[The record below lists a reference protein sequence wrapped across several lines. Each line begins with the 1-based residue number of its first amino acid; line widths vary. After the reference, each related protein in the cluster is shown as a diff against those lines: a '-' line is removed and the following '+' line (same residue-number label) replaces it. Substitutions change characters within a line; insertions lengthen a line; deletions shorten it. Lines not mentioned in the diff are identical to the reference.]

1 MNPNLILYN
10 AKIYTVD
17 PKRPFAEAVACH
29 NGRFTAIGTNADIKA
44 LAGDETEMI
53 DVQGKLVLPG
63 LTDSHVHF
71 RSHAIYRQ
79 WVNLFGINDFDEAMA
94 LIKTAVSRAKPGEW
108 VQGSG
113 WGAEQWH
120 TKPHRRILDAIAP
133 DNPVA
138 LGQMDMHSW
147 WVNSRALE
155 IGKITADTAD
165 LPESKIERD
174 ADGTPSGILR
184 EWNAISLVKSQIPL
198 ASEAEELA
206 WMREAI
212 AEAHQLGLT
221 AVHDQRVENEGDVSL
236 RRFQKLN
243 HDGDLKLRIHH
254 NIAAGYLAEAAQ
266 LGLQPGFGDDRL
278 WLGHVK
284 SFSDGAMGSRTA
296 LMIAPYD
303 DEPENTGIAVTP
315 AAELMEL
322 AAAAHAANFPLSIHA
337 IGDLAVRNVLD
348 AMESIPR
355 RTDGMP
361 HRIEHSQIMHPD
373 DLSRLAAHGISTAVQ
388 PIHLETD
395 WRIADVAWGDRARY
409 TYAFRSLLD
418 LGTVVAFGS
427 DAPVAP
433 INPMWGIAAAI
444 TRQSLD
450 HKPEGG
456 WYPQEKVTM
465 AEAIYAYTMA
475 PAIIADKQ
483 AVQGSITVGKWADII
498 VMNDDLFEMEETAVA
513 DATIAMTVF
522 AGELVYESKKF
533 AE

>member
-1 MNPNLILYN
+1 MNPDLILYN

-17 PKRPFAEAVACH
+17 PDQPWAEAAACH
-29 NGRFTAIGTNADIKA
+29 NGRFLAVGSDAEIRKM
-44 LAGDETEMI
+44 AGDKTEMI
-53 DVQGKLVLPG
+53 DAQGKLVLPG

-79 WVNLFGINDFDEAMA
+79 WVNLFGIDDFDAAIE
-94 LIKTAVSRAKPGEW
+94 LIKTAVAKAKPGEW

-113 WGAEQWH
+113 WGASKWH

-133 DNPVA
+133 HNPVA

-155 IGKITADTAD
+155 TAAITADTVD
-165 LPESKIERD
+165 PPESRIERD
-174 ADGTPSGILR
+174 ADGTPNGILR
-184 EWNAISLVKSQIPL
+184 EWNAISLVRNHIPL
-198 ASEAEELA
+198 ADEEQELA

-221 AVHDQRVENEGDVSL
+221 AVHDQRVENEGDRSL
-236 RRFQKLN
+236 HLFHKLN
-243 HDGDLKLRIHH
+243 RDGDLKLRVHH
-254 NIAAGYLAEAAQ
+254 NIAASYLAEAAQ

-284 SFSDGAMGSRTA
+284 AFSDGAMGSRTA
-296 LMIAPYD
+296 LMLAPYED
-303 DEPENTGIAVTP
+303 DPENTGIAVTS
-315 AAELMEL
+315 AEELLAL
-322 AAAAHAANFPLSIHA
+322 AAAADAAGLQLSIHA

-348 AMESIPR
+348 AMESIPPV
-355 RTDGMP
+355 TDGMP
-361 HRIEHSQIMHPD
+361 HRIEHVQLMHPD
-373 DLSRLAAHGISTAVQ
+373 DLGRLAAHRIATAVQ
-388 PIHLETD
+388 PIHMETD
-395 WRIADVAWGDRARY
+395 WRIADAVWGDRARY
-409 TYAFRSLLD
+409 MYAFRSLID

-433 INPMWGIAAAI
+433 INPMWGIRAAVV
-444 TRQSLD
+444 RQSLD
-450 HKPEGG
+450 NKPDGG

-483 AVQGSITVGKWADII
+483 AVQGSITPNKWADFII
-498 VMNDDLFEMEETAVA
+498 MNDNLFEMEKTAVA
-513 DATIAMTVF
+513 QATVAMTIFDGQV
-522 AGELVYESKKF
+522 VWTDDK
-533 AE
+533 